1 MNLAIDLSPP
11 EIRRLGWNTLKS
23 QLGIAGGLRYLLEY
37 SKGEGNYTKL
47 RKEMFQDKKV
57 KDIVADMK
65 KEGFCH
71 IINHD

>member
-11 EIRRLGWNTLKS
+11 EIRKLGWNALKS
-23 QLGIAGGLRYLLEY
+23 QLGISGSLRYLLEY

-71 IINHD
+71 LINHD